1 MDFTGLFEIQGMLFS
16 IMILGLL
23 LKKKGVIKEQSQEL
37 LTDLVVY
44 VTLPCSIV
52 RSFEIEFDH
61 EILVNCL
68 IILIVAL
75 GIQVGSYILSFI
87 LYPHMGER
95 RKKVLQYA
103 TICSNAGIL
112 GNPIAESIFGPLGLL
127 YASIYLIPQ
136 RIFMWS
142 AGLTYFTEAP
152 DKKTLVKKVTT
163 HPCILAVGLGLVL
176 MISGI
181 RLPSVA
187 EQTVKTL
194 ASANTA
200 LSMLFIGS
208 ILAGV
213 SFKSLWNR
221 VTLYY
226 YLIRLA
232 FIPCLIYLFCLAFH
246 VEPVVTGVSVVLAG
260 MPAASVTA
268 ILAAK
273 YKCDAVFAAKC
284 VVSSTLLSMVT
295 IPALCLMVR

>member
-142 AGLTYFTEAP
+142 AGPKCCRITMGSARPLFAIRTPLLARRLLTKYSSAVLLPTLIMFT
-152 DKKTLVKKVTT
+152 
-163 HPCILAVGLGLVL
+163 
-176 MISGI
+176 
-181 RLPSVA
+181 
-187 EQTVKTL
+187 
-194 ASANTA
+194 ASA
-200 LSMLFIGS
+200 
-208 ILAGV
+208 
-213 SFKSLWNR
+213 
-221 VTLYY
+221 
-226 YLIRLA
+226 
-232 FIPCLIYLFCLAFH
+232 
-246 VEPVVTGVSVVLAG
+246 
-260 MPAASVTA
+260 
-268 ILAAK
+268 
-273 YKCDAVFAAKC
+273 
-284 VVSSTLLSMVT
+284 
-295 IPALCLMVR
+295 

>member
-136 RIFMWS
+136 RTFMWS

-152 DKKTLVKKVTT
+152 DKKTLVKKVMT
-163 HPCILAVGLGLVL
+163 HPC
-176 MISGI
+176 
-181 RLPSVA
+181 
-187 EQTVKTL
+187 
-194 ASANTA
+194 
-200 LSMLFIGS
+200 

-226 YLIRLA
+226 SLIRLA